1 MYDVNQ
7 LVELP
12 AWCSALG
19 GEVFATNA
27 TSGGAYVMHS
37 ALLLSS
43 QLNFKILGGYDVL
56 RGSNSALFA
65 SCGDSG
71 DDSAARKAHRHLPM
85 RQTANAGARFTVSDE
100 YFRRRRST
108 VICVHDTACGVPSDF
123 FLWVGRRAPSVC
135 YRCALRHSSP

>member
-1 MYDVNQ
+1 VYDVNQ

-43 QLNFKILGGYDVL
+43 QLNFKILGGMTC
-56 RGSNSALFA
+56 
-65 SCGDSG
+65 CGG
-71 DDSAARKAHRHLPM
+71 PTAHCLPL
-85 RQTANAGARFTVSDE
+85 A
-100 YFRRRRST
+100 
-108 VICVHDTACGVPSDF
+108 VILATTQLPGKLIDI
-123 FLWVGRRAPSVC
+123 
-135 YRCALRHSSP
+135 YR